1 MFIIGA
7 HLLGSSSVSV
17 SPHKCRAWEQDVI
30 VEFSSHGIITDTSG
44 FLTER
49 IFTIL
54 SVSMSNIR
62 LKAWAIHT

>member
-44 FLTER
+44 FIMSLRKDTHN
-49 IFTIL
+49 
-54 SVSMSNIR
+54 SVSQHV
-62 LKAWAIHT
+62 K